1 MIRSVLSR
9 RAAVATTGLAAFAGA
24 AMAAAF
30 TAGPAAAAPATGTVL
45 AAANPIAG
53 SYVVILK
60 DGKATPG
67 AVRSAAGDLAAR
79 HAGAVTY
86 TYTAAT
92 RGFAVKM
99 SEAQAKRLAADP
111 RGRLGRAGPDG
122 QPGRHPDPATWGL
135 DRIDQRDLPLN
146 SSYTYPTRRRRTC
159 TRTSST
165 PASGP
170 RHSDFGGRASAGFDA
185 IGDGGNG
192 QRLQRARH
200 ARRRHRRRHHLRRGQ
215 GASSWSRCGCSTA
228 PAAAPTP
235 ASSPA
240 STG

>member
-99 SEAQAKRLAADP
+99 SEAQRQAAGRRP
-111 RGRLGRAGPDG
+111 AGRLGDAGRGG
-122 QPGRHPDPATWGL
+122 QPGRHPEP
-135 DRIDQRDLPLN
+135 
-146 SSYTYPTRRRRTC
+146 
-159 TRTSST
+159 
-165 PASGP
+165 
-170 RHSDFGGRASAGFDA
+170 GRP
-185 IGDGGNG
+185 
-192 QRLQRARH
+192 
-200 ARRRHRRRHHLRRGQ
+200 
-215 GASSWSRCGCSTA
+215 GAWT
-228 PAAAPTP
+228 
-235 ASSPA
+235 A
-240 STG
+240 STSAPCR